1 MTTLNFVNVN
11 PSDLS
16 KAKRVK
22 ITASAEKTVE
32 KIISNSD
39 LNVSSEIRNT
49 LKMMILLNR
58 NKNEKIKLTALR
70 VAVKFLS
77 KLGYSKSEIFMKIFK
92 KNGNSSLVFD
102 VLHSEIAD
110 VLNGIINEYSVV
122 KDNISVN
129 YYEKISYYTILS
141 EFLKG
146 KLHTCKTCGKWTPV
160 TYCSVECVHYDD
172 LSDLDDTLITEE
184 ELKQNHNIL

>member
-11 PSDLS
+11 PLVLS

-22 ITASAEKTVE
+22 ITAPVEKTVE
-32 KIISNSD
+32 RIISNAD
-39 LNVSSEIRNT
+39 LNLSSETRNT

-58 NKNEKIKLTALR
+58 NKNEKIKVTALR

-77 KLGYSKSEIFMKIFK
+77 KLGYSKSEILMKFLK
-92 KNGNSSLVFD
+92 KNGNSSVVFD
-102 VLHSEIAD
+102 ALHSDIAD

-122 KDNISVN
+122 KGNISEN
-129 YYEKISYYTILS
+129 YFKNVSYYSILAT
-141 EFLKG
+141 FFKG
-146 KLHTCKTCGKWTPV
+146 RLHRCKTCGKWTPV

-172 LSDLDDTLITEE
+172 LSDLDNTAITEE
-184 ELKQNHNIL
+184 EFKQNHGIL

>member
-16 KAKRVK
+16 NAKRVK
-22 ITASAEKTVE
+22 ITESAEKTVE

-39 LNVSSEIRNT
+39 LNLSSETRNT

-77 KLGYSKSEIFMKIFK
+77 KLGYSKSEIFMKISK
-92 KNGNSSLVFD
+92 KNCNSSVVFD
-102 VLHSEIAD
+102 VLQSDIAD

-122 KDNISVN
+122 KENISVN
-129 YYEKISYYTILS
+129 YFKNVSYYTILA

-146 KLHTCKTCGKWTPV
+146 KLHKCKTCGKWTPV

-172 LSDLDDTLITEE
+172 LSDLNDTSISEE
-184 ELKQNHNIL
+184 EFKQNHSIL